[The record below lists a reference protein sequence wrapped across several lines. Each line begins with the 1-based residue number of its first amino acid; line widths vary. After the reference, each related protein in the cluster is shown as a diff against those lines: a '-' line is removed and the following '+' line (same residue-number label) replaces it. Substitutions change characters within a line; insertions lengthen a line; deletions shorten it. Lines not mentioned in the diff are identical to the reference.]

1 MHGAWPTKWNKRSKS
16 VTSKEALE
24 FIFGQHGI
32 NDAGIRIWEAAVNW
46 ERREVEDIV
55 KRYKQRN
62 SESGPRKM
70 SADSIINS
78 IKRRDKK
85 C

>member
-1 MHGAWPTKWNKRSKS
+1 M
-16 VTSKEALE
+16 TSKEAFE

-32 NDAGIRIWEAAVNW
+32 NDAGIRIWDAAVNW

-70 SADSIINS
+70 AADSIINS